1 MMQVKAA
8 AVRTKVAMGAVDVVV
23 STGQWLVQSPT
34 VLNNAIRSGYTP
46 ALRTE
51 AQGWEQDCGICDS
64 TALAPGCS
72 FCNHVYHNTAQC
84 IKAPNIASAESLAA
98 GSWQRERLGVF
109 PVLERDLPKGSGSAA
124 GTTTAGRARAQ
135 QKAQAHAAPQRQ
147 TASETSPPPPHP
159 TPPHPRRLPGMVYVF
174 SFVHKD
180 RLVKI

>member
-1 MMQVKAA
+1 VERLTTALKGNG
-8 AVRTKVAMGAVDVVV
+8 GASAGALTDDAGEGSS
-23 STGQWLVQSPT
+23 STDKGSNGSSGCGSINWLGQWLVQSPT

-98 GSWQRERLGVF
+98 GSGSDWACSLCWKGTCQKAVGVLLAPPQPVARARKRKRRRTQR
-109 PVLERDLPKGSGSAA
+109 PKG
-124 GTTTAGRARAQ
+124 
-135 QKAQAHAAPQRQ
+135 K
-147 TASETSPPPPHP
+147 
-159 TPPHPRRLPGMVYVF
+159 
-174 SFVHKD
+174 
-180 RLVKI
+180 